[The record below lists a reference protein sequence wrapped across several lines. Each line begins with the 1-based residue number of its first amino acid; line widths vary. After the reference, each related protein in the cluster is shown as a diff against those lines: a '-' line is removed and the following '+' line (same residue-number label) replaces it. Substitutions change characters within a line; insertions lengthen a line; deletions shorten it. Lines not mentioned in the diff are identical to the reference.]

1 MDVSEAAR
9 DWAPILVALAA
20 LTFTIVSFWWMNGRT
35 GRLTVPGPPVS
46 YAATTQN
53 GRLILLFPFVFYN
66 SGPIPYV
73 VRDLR
78 LRFRDESD
86 GMPVSFQR
94 VRSGISPSHSK
105 LVDLSAAFPVRGNQ
119 AVRVFCEFERTPI
132 GRAMKAGRHPL
143 LLEALTDK
151 GDDWRQL
158 LVFDLNVNTNAEV
171 TMPTNF
177 ISFSNRL

>member
-1 MDVSEAAR
+1 
-9 DWAPILVALAA
+9 LAENSRA
-20 LTFTIVSFWWMNGRT
+20 D
-35 GRLTVPGPPVS
+35 P
-46 YAATTQN
+46 AATTEH
-53 GRLILLFPFVFYN
+53 GKLILVFPFVLYN
-66 SGPIPYV
+66 SGPVPYV

-78 LRFRDESD
+78 LRFRDEPD
-86 GMPVSFQR
+86 GSPLSFER
-94 VRSGISPSHSK
+94 VRTGISPSHSN
-105 LVDLSAAFPVRGNQ
+105 LEELSAAFPVRGNE
-119 AVRVFCEFERTPI
+119 AVRMVCEFQRTPI
-132 GRAMKAGRHPL
+132 GRAMKAGRHLL